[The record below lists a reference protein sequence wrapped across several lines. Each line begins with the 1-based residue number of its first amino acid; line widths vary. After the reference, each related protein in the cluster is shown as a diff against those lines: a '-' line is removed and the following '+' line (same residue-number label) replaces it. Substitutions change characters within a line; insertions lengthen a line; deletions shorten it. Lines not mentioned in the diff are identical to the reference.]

1 MGLKKAIHM
10 PTQIGG
16 GRKLL
21 LVFTAPQREHRV
33 VSGGFFRLRRHRSAA
48 RRVMSKRLAAMAAV
62 IIGMLFSASADAR
75 EYLKQDRAQSRGFTP
90 AVVTEGGKIV
100 WISGQTGLVDE
111 QGKSMAGDFQG
122 QARVI
127 FRAIDAVAK
136 RAGGSIKDVVSIT
149 VYLTD
154 PRLID
159 PLMPIR
165 KEVWPD
171 GNFPASTTITV
182 HSLPAVGMMLEISA
196 VAVVG
201 DK

>member
-1 MGLKKAIHM
+1 MRSIGLTVSLAL
-10 PTQIGG
+10 T
-16 GRKLL
+16 LL
-21 LVFTAPQREHRV
+21 ATSQLE
-33 VSGGFFRLRRHRSAA
+33 A
-48 RRVMSKRLAAMAAV
+48 R
-62 IIGMLFSASADAR
+62 D
-75 EYLKQDRAQSRGFTP
+75 YLKSDRAQSRGFSP
-90 AVVTEGGKIV
+90 GVVTEGGKIV
-100 WISGQTGLVDE
+100 WVSGQTGLVDE
-111 QGKSMAGDFQG
+111 QGKSMAGDFEG

-127 FRAIDAVAK
+127 FRAIDAVVR
-136 RAGGSIKDVVSIT
+136 RAGGSLKDVVTIT

-165 KEVWPD
+165 REFFPD
-171 GNFPASTTITV
+171 ENFPASTTITV

>member
-1 MGLKKAIHM
+1 MRRHLAAIAMGM
-10 PTQIGG
+10 
-16 GRKLL
+16 L
-21 LVFTAPQREHRV
+21 LVAP
-33 VSGGFFRLRRHRSAA
+33 AA
-48 RRVMSKRLAAMAAV
+48 EGR
-62 IIGMLFSASADAR
+62 D
-75 EYLKQDRAQSRGFTP
+75 YLKQDRAQSRGFSP
-90 AVVTEGGKIV
+90 GVVTEGGKTV

-111 QGKSMAGDFQG
+111 QGKSMAGDFEG

-136 RAGGSIKDVVSIT
+136 RAGGSIKDVVTIT

-154 PRLID
+154 PRLLD

-165 KEVWPD
+165 KEFWTD

-196 VAVVG
+196 VAVIG

>member
-1 MGLKKAIHM
+1 MM
-10 PTQIGG
+10 
-16 GRKLL
+16 R
-21 LVFTAPQREHRV
+21 
-33 VSGGFFRLRRHRSAA
+33 
-48 RRVMSKRLAAMAAV
+48 RLAPIALAA
-62 IIGMLFSASADAR
+62 LCAAATPLQAR
-75 EYLKQDRAQSRGFTP
+75 DYLKADRAQSRGFSP
-90 AVVTEGGKIV
+90 GVMTEVGRTV
-100 WISGQTGLVDE
+100 WVSGQTGLVDE
-111 QGKSMAGDFQG
+111 QGKSMAGDFEG

-127 FRAIDAVAK
+127 FRAIDSVVK
-136 RAGGSIKDVVSIT
+136 RAGGSIKDVVNIT

-165 KEVWPD
+165 REFWPE

-196 VAVVG
+196 VAVIG

>member
-1 MGLKKAIHM
+1 MKSIALTLSLA
-10 PTQIGG
+10 
-16 GRKLL
+16 LSL
-21 LVFTAPQREHRV
+21 LVT
-33 VSGGFFRLRRHRSAA
+33 SALEA
-48 RRVMSKRLAAMAAV
+48 R
-62 IIGMLFSASADAR
+62 D
-75 EYLKQDRAQSRGFTP
+75 YLKGDRAQSRGFSP
-90 AVVTEGGKIV
+90 GVITEGGKIV
-100 WISGQTGLVDE
+100 WVSGQTGLVDE
-111 QGKSMAGDFQG
+111 QGNSMAGNFEG

-127 FRAIDAVAK
+127 FRAIDAVVK
-136 RAGGSIKDVVSIT
+136 RAGGGLKDVVTIT

-165 KEVWPD
+165 REFFPE

-196 VAVVG
+196 VAVIG

>member
-1 MGLKKAIHM
+1 MIGDPQQEEGTMKAAALVIGLAFAMI
-10 PTQIGG
+10 
-16 GRKLL
+16 
-21 LVFTAPQREHRV
+21 
-33 VSGGFFRLRRHRSAA
+33 AA
-48 RRVMSKRLAAMAAV
+48 CP
-62 IIGMLFSASADAR
+62 GEAR
-75 EYLKQDRAQSRGFTP
+75 EYLKGERAQQRGFSP
-90 AVVTEGGKIV
+90 GVVTEGGKIV
-100 WISGQTGLVDE
+100 WVSGQTGLVDE
-111 QGKSMAGDFQG
+111 QGKSMAGDFEG

-127 FRAIDAVAK
+127 FRAIDGVVK
-136 RAGGSIKDVVSIT
+136 RAGGSLKDVVTIT

-165 KEVWPD
+165 REFFPD

-196 VAVVG
+196 VAVIG

>member
-1 MGLKKAIHM
+1 MLRACMFAI
-10 PTQIGG
+10 
-16 GRKLL
+16 
-21 LVFTAPQREHRV
+21 
-33 VSGGFFRLRRHRSAA
+33 
-48 RRVMSKRLAAMAAV
+48 LAAGLGA
-62 IIGMLFSASADAR
+62 ASADAR
-75 EYLKQDRAQSRGFTP
+75 DYLKSERAQSRGFTP
-90 AVVTEGGKIV
+90 GVVTEGGKIV

-111 QGKSMAGDFQG
+111 QGKSMAGNFEG

-136 RAGGSIKDVVSIT
+136 RAGGSIKDVVNIT

-165 KEVWPD
+165 HEFWPE
-171 GNFPASTTITV
+171 GNYPASTTITV

-196 VAVVG
+196 VAVIG

>member
-1 MGLKKAIHM
+1 MKSIALTLSLA
-10 PTQIGG
+10 
-16 GRKLL
+16 LSL
-21 LVFTAPQREHRV
+21 LVT
-33 VSGGFFRLRRHRSAA
+33 SALEA
-48 RRVMSKRLAAMAAV
+48 R
-62 IIGMLFSASADAR
+62 D
-75 EYLKQDRAQSRGFTP
+75 YLKGDRAQSRGFSP
-90 AVVTEGGKIV
+90 GVVTEGGKIV
-100 WISGQTGLVDE
+100 WVSGQTGLVDE
-111 QGKSMAGDFQG
+111 QGNSMAGNFEG

-127 FRAIDAVAK
+127 FRAIDAVVK
-136 RAGGSIKDVVSIT
+136 RAGGGLKDVVTIT

-165 KEVWPD
+165 REFFPE

-196 VAVVG
+196 VAVIG

>member
-1 MGLKKAIHM
+1 M
-10 PTQIGG
+10 
-16 GRKLL
+16 R
-21 LVFTAPQREHRV
+21 APIL
-33 VSGGFFRLRRHRSAA
+33 SSLAFAA
-48 RRVMSKRLAAMAAV
+48 LATIVLCATP
-62 IIGMLFSASADAR
+62 LQAR
-75 EYLKQDRAQSRGFTP
+75 EYLKADRAQSRGFSP
-90 AVVTEGGKIV
+90 GVVTEGGKTV
-100 WISGQTGLVDE
+100 WVSGQTGLVDE
-111 QGKSMAGDFQG
+111 QGKSMAGDFEG

-127 FRAIDAVAK
+127 FRAIDAVVK
-136 RAGGSIKDVVSIT
+136 RAGGSIKDVVTIT

-165 KEVWPD
+165 REFWPD

-196 VAVVG
+196 IAVIG